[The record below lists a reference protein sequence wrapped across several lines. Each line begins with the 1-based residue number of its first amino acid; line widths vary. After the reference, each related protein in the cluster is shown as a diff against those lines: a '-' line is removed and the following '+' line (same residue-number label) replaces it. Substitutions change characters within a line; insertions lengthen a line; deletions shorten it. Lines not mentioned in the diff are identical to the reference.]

1 MTLSV
6 TRERST
12 DPEPKPLPLLVGE
25 TYRYV
30 PTGELVEIVDFEYH
44 KHADTPPHQ
53 SARTGRAVVRCK
65 FAAWD
70 LFLVFPADL
79 RLVDLPAHSNPTLIV
94 PGAQMLDEKD
104 FPQLD
109 DKTRVR
115 TRPSPSP
122 NAPPVLGLLG
132 ITRCPD
138 VAQVGRVWPIR
149 GEATLIGRDPD
160 NHVALN
166 DPDVSRHHARITV
179 QGTLLTLIDCD
190 STNGTLINGQKVKE
204 SPLRVGDT
212 ILIGSTAL
220 VLGAP

>member
-1 MTLSV
+1 MP
-6 TRERST
+6 ER
-12 DPEPKPLPLLVGE
+12 
-25 TYRYV
+25 
-30 PTGELVEIVDFEYH
+30 
-44 KHADTPPHQ
+44 AN
-53 SARTGRAVVRCK
+53 GRAVVRCR

-79 RLVDLPAHSNPTLIV
+79 RPVDLPAQSNPTLIV

-138 VAQVGRVWPIR
+138 IAQVGRVWPIR

-179 QGTLLTLIDCD
+179 QGALLTLIDCD